1 MRTVKTVAQLSRLKG
16 DPEPQKNEPEK
27 PDPMVGLAQEIRDA
41 SFKSEKLIARS
52 IDELHGAME
61 KFAKTPVK
69 LNLLETEKV
78 RRWQFTHRYDDEG
91 KIVSTTA
98 EAKE

>member
-16 DPEPQKNEPEK
+16 EPEPSKNEPEK
-27 PDPMVGLAQEIRDA
+27 PDPMAGLAQEIRDA

-52 IDELHGAME
+52 IDELHGAIE
-61 KFAKTPVK
+61 KFAKSPVDI
-69 LNLLETEKV
+69 NLVETAKV
-78 RRWQFTHRYDDEG
+78 RSWKFTHRYDDEG